1 MSIKPAKLSSTQ
13 LVEPPEYKKRLD
25 SLHATYFTSKD
36 LEEGTSGAGNSSC
49 GINPLVYQALE
60 AIHKGSVS
68 LEAPLAYSFV
78 SSTKMKRGNIAAVKV
93 VGKGDKVKTA
103 WDCHTNN
110 ALTARQQRLQ
120 QDAARAELTTQLQR
134 ETLEMLKDLRKA
146 REEREAKA
154 REEKK

>member
-1 MSIKPAKLSSTQ
+1 MLIRLVPLPKLKE
-13 LVEPPEYKKRLD
+13 V
-25 SLHATYFTSKD
+25 
-36 LEEGTSGAGNSSC
+36 
-49 GINPLVYQALE
+49 
-60 AIHKGSVS
+60 
-68 LEAPLAYSFV
+68 
-78 SSTKMKRGNIAAVKV
+78 NIAAASVKV

-110 ALTARQQRLQ
+110 ALTARQRRLQ
-120 QDAARAELTTQLQR
+120 QGAARAELTTQLQR